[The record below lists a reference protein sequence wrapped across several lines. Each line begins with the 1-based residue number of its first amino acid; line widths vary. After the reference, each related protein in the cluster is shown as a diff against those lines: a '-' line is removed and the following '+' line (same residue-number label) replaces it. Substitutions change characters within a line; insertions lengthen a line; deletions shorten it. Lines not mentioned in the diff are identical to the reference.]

1 MEGNEG
7 FKLYE
12 FSCLEGNSGYNFFG
26 KSVDNFISD
35 NFYKGESQI
44 NCFHK
49 FPIGKKKI
57 FSAKKRHGIIDKEQI
72 NIINNRRKRN
82 HYYTHIPNKKEF
94 KTLNKT
100 HSKYQINIIEE
111 KNDNENGN
119 NFDILSFDSSQDLF
133 PNSPN
138 HIKYRMKSPNF
149 FRQLNSGM
157 TNRIKTT
164 RLIKPHKTNMI
175 KSLSFINFLPNN
187 NNKNKKNSISHT
199 PDSTMVKT
207 KLKNSTIISNNNSEN
222 ESVSNDKEKNIGKKI
237 RNLYTLKLFEEKKNN
252 FILDDDLIM
261 FANNKLNH
269 SERRHLRQK
278 IKLNNLLSEISMAKK
293 NDVFKPN
300 ELRIKSNVN
309 ILTKFKRDLFKKRIK
324 SASKNNLF
332 FFKTRSNINKFER
345 LSQKKEKRKIPHQN
359 MCDKKSK
366 KLLKNLEKLNIYTNR
381 EKNNFKKNEIK
392 IDINNIKYFSK
403 HFEEKKHFDKKID
416 EQFKKN
422 VVEYQKEIG
431 KFFIYKGNWIY
442 SSHLN
447 TLLKGDKIAQNI
459 VKFDNL

>member
-1 MEGNEG
+1 MSANADDAPT
-7 FKLYE
+7 KP
-12 FSCLEGNSGYNFFG
+12 
-26 KSVDNFISD
+26 
-35 NFYKGESQI
+35 Q
-44 NCFHK
+44 
-49 FPIGKKKI
+49 PITAALRR
-57 FSAKKRHGIIDKEQI
+57 FTII
-72 NIINNRRKRN
+72 
-82 HYYTHIPNKKEF
+82 
-94 KTLNKT
+94 
-100 HSKYQINIIEE
+100 
-111 KNDNENGN
+111 
-119 NFDILSFDSSQDLF
+119 
-133 PNSPN
+133 
-138 HIKYRMKSPNF
+138 
-149 FRQLNSGM
+149 
-157 TNRIKTT
+157 
-164 RLIKPHKTNMI
+164 
-175 KSLSFINFLPNN
+175 FLPF
-187 NNKNKKNSISHT
+187 SEEPVLSLASAMTI
-199 PDSTMVKT
+199 PDCREFVCCY
-207 KLKNSTIISNNNSEN
+207 
-222 ESVSNDKEKNIGKKI
+222 D
-237 RNLYTLKLFEEKKNN
+237 
-252 FILDDDLIM
+252 
-261 FANNKLNH
+261 
-269 SERRHLRQK
+269 
-278 IKLNNLLSEISMAKK
+278 
-293 NDVFKPN
+293 
-300 ELRIKSNVN
+300 N

-447 TLLKGDKIAQNI
+447 TLLKADKIAQNI